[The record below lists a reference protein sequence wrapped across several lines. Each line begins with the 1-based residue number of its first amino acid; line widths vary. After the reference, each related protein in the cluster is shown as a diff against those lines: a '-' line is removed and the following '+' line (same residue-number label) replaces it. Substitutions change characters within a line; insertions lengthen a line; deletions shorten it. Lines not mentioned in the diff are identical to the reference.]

1 MTEAFDAIVV
11 GARYARSPAAMLR
24 ARKGYRVLVVD
35 RATFPSDTVST
46 HILHPLGVEALSKW
60 GLLDRLAADRMPA
73 DPHVRLRLRSFH
85 DCRRAGHER
94 RTSRILPTADNT
106 RQAARRRRGSIR
118 RGDPRKIPPSR
129 RSWSRMDVWLV

>member
-11 GARYARSPAAMLR
+11 RARYACSPTAMLR
-24 ARKGYRVLVVD
+24 ARKGYRVLVVV

-60 GLLDRLAADRMPA
+60 GWFDRPASDRMPA
-73 DPHVRLRLRSFH
+73 DPHVSLRLWSSH

-106 RQAARRRRGSIR
+106 RQAARRRRG
-118 RGDPRKIPPSR
+118 
-129 RSWSRMDVWLV
+129 